1 MVIVFQIGKDEKG
14 PSSGTPART
23 TSQLDQQGRK
33 KWSSSLRPVRTRK
46 GHRQSDQQGR
56 EMVIIIQT
64 ARTREGPS
72 SVRPART
79 RKGRQTSKDE
89 KGSSSVRPVRMRKVH
104 RQTDQQGRERSIV
117 RQTSKDGK
125 WSSSIRPTLELF

>member
-1 MVIVFQIGKDEKG
+1 MVIVIETSKDEKG
-14 PSSGTPART
+14 PP
-23 TSQLDQQGRK
+23 
-33 KWSSSLRPVRTRK
+33 
-46 GHRQSDQQGR
+46 
-56 EMVIIIQT
+56 
-64 ARTREGPS
+64 